1 MVAMK
6 SRGGAFMAEPKPE
19 GLAANRKRGNRM
31 FLSAQRV
38 GTTFFL
44 PILALTLCSP
54 IDGMATII
62 IINLYYMEMLDH
74 ANLLCWAPFSTYHLM
89 PREKSI

>member
-1 MVAMK
+1 MAAMK
-6 SRGGAFMAEPKPE
+6 SRDGDFKAEPKPE
-19 GLAANRKRGNRM
+19 GLAANRKRRNKT

-38 GTTFFL
+38 EPIFL